1 MKRYYLAKISQVTEG
16 DFTFWRHAGQAYPNI
31 VMEGGDIAV
40 DPQTGRPTQP
50 AILIIVADKDHTKF
64 KADPGMVPLPIMP
77 AGAKVAAT
85 HVKAK
90 TDFRNA
96 AVGLGLA
103 AADVDSV
110 LANADGWADV
120 LDHLG
125 KKNNPTFSYLN
136 FDVDAA

>member
-1 MKRYYLAKISQVTEG
+1 MKRYYLSKISLVNESGFQ
-16 DFTFWRHAGQAYPNI
+16 FYRHAAQAYPDI
-31 VMEGGDIAV
+31 VMEGGDIAT
-40 DPQTGRPTQP
+40 DPVTGVPTQP
-50 AILIIVADKDHTKF
+50 AILVIVSDKDHTKF
-64 KADPGMVPLPIMP
+64 KNDPGMVPLPIMP

-96 AVGLGLA
+96 AVGLGLT
-103 AADVDSV
+103 AADIDSV
-110 LANADGWADV
+110 MANADGWADV

-125 KKNNPTFSYLN
+125 KKNNPVFSYLN